1 MAVNV
6 LHYSHQGRSAW
17 GVVSQ
22 GAITPIP
29 GDYPTTEVFVKQALG
44 LALSLPPAPALL
56 ESEVTLL
63 APVTRNQQFICL
75 GANYRQHSM
84 ESGIDP
90 DAKRF
95 NMVFTKAASSI
106 CAANADVV
114 RPDVVKFLDYEIE
127 LGLVLKRDIGA
138 ACRIED
144 ADLPDYIAALT
155 IVNDYSARDI
165 QIPQSQFYK
174 GKSFR
179 TFGPVGPYLCVLAP
193 EDFAQLGGL
202 RLTLKVNGQVR
213 QQDLTGHMIYGPAE
227 TLSELSTIHDL
238 AAGDLISTGTPAG
251 CALSLPTPAR
261 QRLSAF
267 VCESTRW
274 KRFLQQQA
282 RRPQYLRIGDVV
294 EATIVSEDGSLDL
307 GVQTNRIV
315 AQAPG
320 A

>member
-1 MAVNV
+1 
-6 LHYSHQGRSAW
+6 
-17 GVVSQ
+17 VVRQ

-84 ESGIDP
+84 DSGIDP

-179 TFGPVGPYLCVLAP
+179 TFGPVGPYLCVLEP
-193 EDFAQLGGL
+193 GDFAHSGRL
-202 RLTLKVNGQVR
+202 RLTLKGNGQVR
-213 QQDLTGHMIYGPAE
+213 QQDLTVHMIYGPAE
-227 TLSELSTIHDL
+227 TLSELSTIQDL
-238 AAGDLISTGTPAG
+238 AAGDIGAWRHANG
-251 CALSLPTPAR
+251 RCAPIPCMRAH
-261 QRLSAF
+261 
-267 VCESTRW
+267 
-274 KRFLQQQA
+274 
-282 RRPQYLRIGDVV
+282 
-294 EATIVSEDGSLDL
+294 GS
-307 GVQTNRIV
+307 
-315 AQAPG
+315 APG
-320 A
+320 DARSWTSKTWHDARFMVPTTIKSSP